1 MEKELMQDLRKQ
13 EDERSREHWA
23 FVESVANKV
32 GNWPLWKQAATLT
45 ASQLTVVQESH
56 QEADVRRPVGGA
68 YAAD

>member
-1 MEKELMQDLRKQ
+1 MQDLRKL

-32 GNWPLWKQAATLT
+32 GSWPLWKQAATLT
-45 ASQLTVVQESH
+45 ASQSTAIQESC
-56 QEADVRRPVGGA
+56 QEADHRRPVGGA

>member
-1 MEKELMQDLRKQ
+1 MQDLRKQ

-23 FVESVANKV
+23 FVEAAANKV

-45 ASQLTVVQESH
+45 AALPTALQDPNR
-56 QEADVRRPVGGA
+56 EAEDRGLVGGA

>member
-1 MEKELMQDLRKQ
+1 MEKETMQDLRKQ

-45 ASQLTVVQESH
+45 ASQLTIIQETP
-56 QEADVRRPVGGA
+56 QEADDRKLIGGA